1 MRRDRRIVPKRPA
14 RSILKGGVIPVDRRS
29 LQDRER
35 EREWERELEER
46 VRERRLH

>member
-1 MRRDRRIVPKRPA
+1 MRRDMRIVPKRPA
-14 RSILKGGVIPVDRRS
+14 RSISKGGVIPVDCRS

-46 VRERRLH
+46 VRERRLL